1 MSVRAERK
9 LQSQQAILDQVLKL
23 NYAGQCFN
31 SISLRQLAQAVGM
44 VPSAFYRYFPNKE
57 QLAIELVDQTA
68 LIIKSHLTQFL
79 EHIQHKNSEILETH
93 LSLFCGQ
100 IQQKAAHWHFFI
112 VERWG
117 GGSFLKEKIRQEV
130 IFLIDDLAQLLN
142 KKYAG
147 QSLDHQPPSH
157 SQSFASNCILPG
169 SSNGCITMKP
179 SKKISYCGVLYNN
192 FSIFTFL
199 KPIKKRMSPYA

>member
-147 QSLDHQPPSH
+147 QSLDHQLA
-157 SQSFASNCILPG
+157 FAELCIELHFAW
-169 SSNGCITMKP
+169 I
-179 SKKISYCGVLYNN
+179 
-192 FSIFTFL
+192 
-199 KPIKKRMSPYA
+199 IKWLHNHETQQKDQLLRCFIQQLQYIHFP

>member
-100 IQQKAAHWHFFI
+100 VQQKAAHWHFFI

-147 QSLDHQPPSH
+147 QSLDHQLA
-157 SQSFASNCILPG
+157 FAELCIELHFAW
-169 SSNGCITMKP
+169 I
-179 SKKISYCGVLYNN
+179 
-192 FSIFTFL
+192 
-199 KPIKKRMSPYA
+199 IKWLHNHETQQKDQLLRCFIQQLQYIHFP

>member
-147 QSLDHQPPSH
+147 QPLDHQPPLA
-157 SQSFASNCILPG
+157 FAELCIELHFAW
-169 SSNGCITMKP
+169 I
-179 SKKISYCGVLYNN
+179 
-192 FSIFTFL
+192 
-199 KPIKKRMSPYA
+199 IKWLHNHETQQKDQLLRCFIQQLQYIHFP

>member
-100 IQQKAAHWHFFI
+100 VQQKAAHWHFFI

-147 QSLDHQPPSH
+147 QSLDHQPSLA
-157 SQSFASNCILPG
+157 FAELCIELHFAW
-169 SSNGCITMKP
+169 I
-179 SKKISYCGVLYNN
+179 
-192 FSIFTFL
+192 
-199 KPIKKRMSPYA
+199 IKWLHNHETQQKDQLLRCFIQQLQYIHFP

>member
-1 MSVRAERK
+1 
-9 LQSQQAILDQVLKL
+9 
-23 NYAGQCFN
+23 
-31 SISLRQLAQAVGM
+31 
-44 VPSAFYRYFPNKE
+44 
-57 QLAIELVDQTA
+57 LAIELVDQTA

-147 QSLDHQPPSH
+147 QSLDHQPPRIRRALH
-157 SQSFASNCILPG
+157 RTAFCLDHQMA
-169 SSNGCITMKP
+169 
-179 SKKISYCGVLYNN
+179 
-192 FSIFTFL
+192 
-199 KPIKKRMSPYA
+199 A

>member
-100 IQQKAAHWHFFI
+100 VQQKAAHWHFFI

-130 IFLIDDLAQLLN
+130 IFLIDDLAQLLS

-147 QSLDHQPPSH
+147 QPLDHKPPLAFAELCIELHFAWIIKWLHSH
-157 SQSFASNCILPG
+157 ETQQKDQLLRCFIQQLQYIHFP
-169 SSNGCITMKP
+169 
-179 SKKISYCGVLYNN
+179 
-192 FSIFTFL
+192 
-199 KPIKKRMSPYA
+199 

>member
-147 QSLDHQPPSH
+147 QSLDHQLA
-157 SQSFASNCILPG
+157 FAELCIELHFAW
-169 SSNGCITMKP
+169 I
-179 SKKISYCGVLYNN
+179 
-192 FSIFTFL
+192 
-199 KPIKKRMSPYA
+199 IKWLHNHETQQKDQLLQCFIQQLQYIHFP

>member
-9 LQSQQAILDQVLKL
+9 LQSQQAILEQVLKL

-57 QLAIELVDQTA
+57 QLAIELVDQTS

-93 LSLFCGQ
+93 LSLFCDQ
-100 IQQKAAHWHFFI
+100 AQQKAAHWHFFI

-117 GGSFLKEKIRQEV
+117 GGSFLREKIRQEV

-147 QSLDHQPPSH
+147 QWLDNQQPLAFAELCIELHFAWIIKWLHSH
-157 SQSFASNCILPG
+157 ETQQKDHLLQCFIQQLQYIHFP
-169 SSNGCITMKP
+169 
-179 SKKISYCGVLYNN
+179 
-192 FSIFTFL
+192 
-199 KPIKKRMSPYA
+199 

>member
-100 IQQKAAHWHFFI
+100 VQQKAAHWHFFI

-147 QSLDHQPPSH
+147 QLLDHQPPLAFAELCIELHFAWIIKWLHSH
-157 SQSFASNCILPG
+157 ETQQKDQLLRCFIQQLQYIHFP
-169 SSNGCITMKP
+169 
-179 SKKISYCGVLYNN
+179 
-192 FSIFTFL
+192 
-199 KPIKKRMSPYA
+199 

>member
-79 EHIQHKNSEILETH
+79 SISSIKTVKYSKHIYRCFVVRFSKKLHI
-93 LSLFCGQ
+93 G
-100 IQQKAAHWHFFI
+100 
-112 VERWG
+112 
-117 GGSFLKEKIRQEV
+117 
-130 IFLIDDLAQLLN
+130 IFLLWNVGRWKL
-142 KKYAG
+142 
-147 QSLDHQPPSH
+147 S
-157 SQSFASNCILPG
+157 
-169 SSNGCITMKP
+169 
-179 SKKISYCGVLYNN
+179 
-192 FSIFTFL
+192 
-199 KPIKKRMSPYA
+199 